1 MNSYFKSTQ
10 FKNWKKTKEEIQ
22 KIQQKKIERVLKRIR
37 EVNSIIKEENEK
49 LSHSTDSNDLTKQ
62 TNFQRY
68 IKPKSLENL
77 NEKEK
82 ILIMEY
88 SKKLIRILNNQS
100 KKSSSCKCTT
110 ITYFR
115 RFFLKKSILDYDPS
129 FLMAAACFL
138 GSKVTQVNKSLSD
151 MEKIFTILENNEKK
165 LYEYEFYLSTI
176 LEYEFFV
183 YNPYQALIGLIY
195 NLEQKEFFLS
205 QNSQNYV
212 NPSEFKQECID
223 IIDQMHLTDNIFMFT
238 YSEIALAS
246 IFIKCEEKKLNTI
259 NIAEKLEIDKI
270 INVKEFLEGPVEEMK
285 KNLEMIPKYENKED
299 EYKRSDEIYKEIV
312 KFHKDFPQYQRKL
325 DLERKTLK
333 KKINDFTS
341 DFGLLLKKFN
351 LEPKQK

>member
-49 LSHSTDSNDLTKQ
+49 LSHSTDSNELTKQ

-138 GSKVTQVNKSLSD
+138 GSKVTQVSKSLSD

-212 NPSEFKQECID
+212 NPNEFKQECID

-333 KKINDFTS
+333 KKMDDFTS